1 LGLPGGGQAPSEI
14 SRGVAGIEK
23 SLRHRAVDQA
33 VVEMAQAIVGGE
45 PLAERPLAR
54 GRWPI
59 DGDDH
64 ERSAPRPRIKAE
76 KPGKLVAMMA
86 ASSTRT
92 GCSLAKP
99 MTRNAMAMR

>member
-1 LGLPGGGQAPSEI
+1 GRAIFGGAGGGGQSFRP
-14 SRGVAGIEK
+14 GG
-23 SLRHRAVDQA
+23 VDQPG
-33 VVEMAQAIVGGE
+33 VEVAQAIVRGE

-54 GRWPI
+54 GRRPV

-76 KPGKLVAMMA
+76 KPGKLVAIMA

>member
-1 LGLPGGGQAPSEI
+1 SAGGSGGASGSGGG
-14 SRGVAGIEK
+14 GAGIEK
-23 SLRHRAVDQA
+23 ALRHSAVDRPGVGVA
-33 VVEMAQAIVGGE
+33 KAIVGGE
-45 PLAERPLAR
+45 LLAERALAR
-54 GRWPI
+54 GRRPV

-64 ERSAPRPRIKAE
+64 ERSAPRPRIREE

-92 GCSLAKP
+92 GFSLAKP